1 VIRPAKCLA
10 SPLAKRQAAQRSCR
24 LKVQRRVVN
33 LADALEEVAPG
44 APDDENV
51 FAARNSAVEALEAL
65 RAELI
70 SALPSERVKHLRL
83 TW

>member
-1 VIRPAKCLA
+1 
-10 SPLAKRQAAQRSCR
+10 
-24 LKVQRRVVN
+24 VVN